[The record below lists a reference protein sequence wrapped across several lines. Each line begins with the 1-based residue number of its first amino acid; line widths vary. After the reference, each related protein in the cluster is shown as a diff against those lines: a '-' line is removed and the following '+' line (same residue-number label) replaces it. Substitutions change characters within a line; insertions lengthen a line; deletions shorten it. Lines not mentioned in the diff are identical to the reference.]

1 MSVSIHTSV
10 QFAVFAVFSLVLS
23 PTVRATEPPI
33 SFNRDI
39 RPILSDRCFQCH
51 GPDEKQRQAELRLD
65 TPDGLTAQ
73 RESGVVI
80 APGKPGES
88 QLWRRITAADPAE
101 RMPPVDSGKKLSQ
114 REIATLRSW
123 LAQGAKW
130 EKHWSF
136 LPVERPP
143 LPTIRNPQSAI
154 RNALDSYILARLE
167 EEDPSPSAETDRHT
181 ILRRVALDLTGL
193 PPSPEELA
201 AFIADESPDAYE
213 RAVDRLLASPR
224 YGERMAAPWLDAARY
239 ADTHGYQSDGERVMW
254 RWRDWVIES
263 LNANIPFD
271 QFTIEQLAGDLLPNP
286 TLDQSIATGFN
297 RNHRGNSE
305 GGIIPEEYAVEYV
318 VDRVET
324 TSTVWLGLTLGC
336 ARCHD
341 HKFDPFTQRDF
352 YSLYAFFNSIPE
364 NGRALKYGNSPP
376 LVQTPTRLQAQ
387 RLAELRQ
394 HAHAADR
401 ALRDLEPQMATAQA
415 DWERAQDAG
424 RPLDWQ
430 PEADLVAHFAL
441 DSESNKETQGQA
453 LEVAGGACQFSE
465 GVVGL
470 SAEFDGQVAMSAGDR
485 ADFGF
490 YDKISLAAW
499 VWIPE
504 GGGGTIVSRMADSP
518 QGDGWQLAIVNGKLQ
533 FNLAKR
539 WLDDA
544 LRVESAAAVPAG
556 AWHHVAVAYDGSR
569 WARGVR
575 IYFDGQPQEVVVLLD
590 ELYQPFAAKQ
600 PLRIGG
606 GGGPGQRFRGKI
618 DEVRL
623 YGYDLAVEAVRV
635 LATPKTIAEIIATPA
650 AKRTEF
656 ERQKLAAYFIEHQ
669 SPQPI
674 RAANRAKITAD
685 RELRAY
691 EEGLPSTMV
700 MHELPQPRPAHVLIR
715 GQYDKPGAEVS
726 RDVPGELLAFP
737 QDAPRNRLGLS
748 QWLVDRQNPLTA
760 RVAVNRVWQLY
771 FGTGL
776 VKSAED
782 FGRQGEWPTHPEL
795 LDWLAAEFMETGWDV
810 KRLHRMIVTSGTY
823 RQSSAVTPEILARD
837 PDNRLLARGPRL
849 RLSAEMVRD
858 QALAASGLLVEQL
871 GGPSVKPLQPPGLW
885 SELTGSD
892 DYVPGSGPDLV
903 RRSLYTYWK
912 RTIPPPSMSAFDAST
927 REFCSVRQGRTNTP
941 LQALALMNEDL
952 YVSAA
957 RALALRIMRAESDP
971 EKRISLAL
979 QLVLSREPTPEELK
993 VLAASFARNQQ
1004 RFTAAPEAAAKLLAA
1019 ESSSEFPQSDQAAMT
1034 LVCATILNLDE
1045 AVTRQ

>member
-1 MSVSIHTSV
+1 MLQPLKILPTSFAAFGVSLL
-10 QFAVFAVFSLVLS
+10 AALVAGAADA
-23 PTVRATEPPI
+23 PV

-51 GPDEKQRQAELRLD
+51 GPDENQRQAELRLD
-65 TPDGLTAQ
+65 TPDGLTAK
-73 RESGVVI
+73 RESGFVI
-80 APGKPGES
+80 VPGKPEES
-88 QLWRRITAADPAE
+88 QLWRRITSADPAE
-101 RMPPVDSGKKLSQ
+101 RMPPADSGKKLSE
-114 REIATLRSW
+114 REIATLRAW
-123 LAQGAKW
+123 LEQGAKW
-130 EKHWSF
+130 EKHWSY

-143 LPTIRNPQSAI
+143 LPSIRNPQSAV
-154 RNALDSYILARLE
+154 RNSLDSFIFSRLE
-167 EEDPSPSAETDRHT
+167 EENLLPAAEASRPT
-181 ILRRVALDLTGL
+181 ILRRVTLDLTGL
-193 PPSPEELA
+193 PPTPDEIA
-201 AFIADESPDAYE
+201 TFVADESPDAYE
-213 RAVDRLLASPR
+213 RSVDRLLASPR

-263 LNANIPFD
+263 LNRNMPFD
-271 QFTIEQLAGDLLPNP
+271 QFTIDQLAGDLLPNP
-286 TLDQSIATGFN
+286 TLDQRIATGFN

-324 TSTVWLGLTLGC
+324 TTTVWLGLTLGC

-341 HKFDPFTQRDF
+341 HKFDPFSQKDF
-352 YSLYAFFNSIPE
+352 YGLYAFFNNIPE

-376 LVQTPTRLQAQ
+376 LVKTPTRLQAE
-387 RLAELRQ
+387 RLAELQQR
-394 HAHAADR
+394 AEEARGEWDRLGPEVAA
-401 ALRDLEPQMATAQA
+401 AQA
-415 DWERAQDAG
+415 KWEEGVDASRSFDWHPTADLIAHY
-424 RPLDWQ
+424 PLD
-430 PEADLVAHFAL
+430 ELTEGADGPCTF
-441 DSESNKETQGQA
+441 G
-453 LEVAGGACQFSE
+453 E
-465 GVVGL
+465 GIRGKA
-470 SAEFDGQVAMSAGDR
+470 AELDGQGTISLGDV

-490 YDKISLAAW
+490 YDKLTLSAW

-504 GGGGTIVSRMADSP
+504 GGGGTIVSRMADAP
-518 QGDGWQLAIVNGKLQ
+518 QGDGWQLAIAQGKLQ
-533 FNLAKR
+533 FNLVKR
-539 WLDDA
+539 WLDDG
-544 LRVESAAAVPAG
+544 LRVESAAAIPARG
-556 AWHHVAVAYDGSR
+556 WHHVAVAYDGSR

-575 IYFDGQPQEVVVLLD
+575 MYLDGQPLEVATLLD

-606 GGGPGQRFRGKI
+606 GGGPEQRFRGKI

-623 YGYDLAVEAVRV
+623 YGYDLPPETIRV
-635 LATPKTIAEIIATPA
+635 LATPRSISEILATPKA
-650 AKRTEF
+650 
-656 ERQKLAAYFIEHQ
+656 ERSANELHKLATYFLQ
-669 SPQPI
+669 QQAQGPI
-674 RAANRAKITAD
+674 RAAWQAKAATA

-691 EEGLPSTMV
+691 DESLPTTMV
-700 MHELPQPRPAHVLIR
+700 MHELREPRPAHVLLR

-726 RDVPGELLAFP
+726 RDVPGALLAFP
-737 QDAPRNRLGLS
+737 EGAPRDRLGLAR
-748 QWLVDRQNPLTA
+748 WLVDRQNPLTA

-795 LDWLAAEFMETGWDV
+795 LDWLAAEFTETSWDV
-810 KRLHRMIVTSGTY
+810 KRLHRLIVTSSTY
-823 RQSSAVTPEILARD
+823 RQSSAVAPALAARD

-858 QALAASGLLVEQL
+858 QALAASGLLVEEI

-927 REFCSVRQGRTNTP
+927 REFCSVRQSRTNTP
-941 LQALALMNEDL
+941 LQALALMNEEL

-957 RALALRIMRAESDP
+957 RALALRAMRGEVEP
-971 EKRISLAL
+971 EKRIALAM
-979 QLVLSREPTPEELK
+979 QLVVGRNPTAEELN
-993 VLAASFARNQQ
+993 VLEASLKRHQQ
-1004 RFTAAPEAAAKLLAA
+1004 RFAGAGEEAARLLATDAAADFTPA
-1019 ESSSEFPQSDQAAMT
+1019 EQAAYT

-1045 AVTRQ
+1045 AVTKQ